1 MHRAVNAA
9 DREPD
14 VTTSRFRRGGQR
26 ASVGQVAGAWSPR
39 KLKSKKSHAII
50 EGIDGRTHHL
60 VFSDLEMTGDAK
72 PGAIV
77 ETRAY
82 DDAGFRKR
90 LPLATRS
97 DLTVKAR
104 VSAPGATW
112 IDRRLLAKQSAL
124 SGADF
129 GAEVRAA
136 TDRRIDYLVEQTWRV
151 GKANRS
157 SLLVT
162 FSLRSVGASSTRPP
176 PNCRL
181 TWESPISP
189 RLKAS
194 TSRGLSPA
202 GYARLWPVR
211 NDR

>member
-1 MHRAVNAA
+1 
-9 DREPD
+9 
-14 VTTSRFRRGGQR
+14 
-26 ASVGQVAGAWSPR
+26 
-39 KLKSKKSHAII
+39 
-50 EGIDGRTHHL
+50 
-60 VFSDLEMTGDAK
+60 MTGDAK

-97 DLTVKAR
+97 DLTVEAR

-112 IDRRLLAKQSAL
+112 IDRQLLANQSAL
-124 SGADF
+124 GSAGF

-162 FSLRSVGASSTRPP
+162 F
-176 PNCRL
+176 
-181 TWESPISP
+181 
-189 RLKAS
+189 
-194 TSRGLSPA
+194 
-202 GYARLWPVR
+202 
-211 NDR
+211 